1 MTISVPNMSFLTGA
15 LLMLWS
21 AIPWVAIF
29 LITQLVGVRL
39 YIVKDKEVGGRIQ
52 KRLRYSSHVADGGK
66 KYGYAVGRWYL
77 ASVSVDVTDYGDH
90 FNIWMVAT
98 AASFDALTAETIDTT
113 AVTTTGSTTDTGTD
127 KRLTI
132 YSRVGTYSHVWFT
145 KRTISLTNQTP
156 RTEQSVIIDAVCEHH
171 TKRGHTVVYLHG
183 PPGSGKSMVGIML
196 AQRLGGSY
204 CNTLKPWQPGDT
216 LANLYAEVDP
226 TAEVPLVLVFDEFD
240 GALMAIHNGIPAH
253 KAIPIA
259 VADKAGWNKFFDEID
274 RGMFPH
280 LLVVLT
286 SNRDPAF
293 VRALDPS
300 YIRDGR
306 VDLTFALSKS

>member
-1 MTISVPNMSFLTGA
+1 MTISVPNMSFFTGA

-39 YIVKDKEVGGRIQ
+39 YIVKDKDVGGRIQ

-66 KYGYAVGRWYL
+66 GYGYSIGRWYF
-77 ASVSVDVTDYGDH
+77 ASVSVDHGDYD
-90 FNIWMVAT
+90 IWMIAT
-98 AASFDALTAETIDTT
+98 AASFDALTLETIEPVDGGGGGVAETIVV
-113 AVTTTGSTTDTGTD
+113 A
-127 KRLTI
+127 KRTMTV

-145 KRTISLTNQTP
+145 KRTISLAEQTP
-156 RTEQSVIIDAVCEHH
+156 RPEQSDIIDAVCAHH
-171 TKRGHTVVYLHG
+171 AKHGHTVVYLHG
-183 PPGSGKSMVGIML
+183 PPGSGKSMVGVML
-196 AQRLGGSY
+196 AQRLGGGY

-226 TAEVPLVLVFDEFD
+226 TAAAPLVLVFDEFD
-240 GALMAIHNGIPAH
+240 GALMSIHHGIPAH
-253 KAIPIA
+253 KAIPIS

-293 VRALDPS
+293 FRAIDPS

-306 VDLTFALSKS
+306 VNLTFALSKS